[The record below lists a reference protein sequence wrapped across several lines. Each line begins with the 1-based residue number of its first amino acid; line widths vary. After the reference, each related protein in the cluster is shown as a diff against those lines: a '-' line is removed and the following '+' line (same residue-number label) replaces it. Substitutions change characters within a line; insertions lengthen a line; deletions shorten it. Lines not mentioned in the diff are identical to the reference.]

1 MARLRVDAVDATFSD
16 RFEGVGSFLHIRS
29 IGKLR
34 KFCEVTCLIFFMKN
48 FKIEKL
54 QAAFTAADGG

>member
-1 MARLRVDAVDATFSD
+1 MARLCVDAVDATFAD

-29 IGKLR
+29 TGKFR
-34 KFCEVTCLIFFMKN
+34 KLCEVTCLILFMKN

-54 QAAFTAADGG
+54 QAAAEGG